1 MPAIIW
7 MELDSD
13 SFVRLQH
20 LIVLFN
26 LDILGSQNEPITCS
40 SLSYLFLCKSWST
53 CRCSLS
59 AASRAIYRWLLKAI
73 TSGPIAC
80 LLNGRTVNSHKKL
93 TAFQLPSFENVSF
106 LSLTQ
111 RWVKPFDEKDFSII
125 NLLMPAKTYV
135 SKIVWVLGKILLIEL
150 IKRYTYL
157 KNTLNGDELQSV
169 KVLKTAIC

>member
-1 MPAIIW
+1 MAP
-7 MELDSD
+7 
-13 SFVRLQH
+13 Q
-20 LIVLFN
+20 LIL
-26 LDILGSQNEPITCS
+26 I
-40 SLSYLFLCKSWST
+40 
-53 CRCSLS
+53 
-59 AASRAIYRWLLKAI
+59 
-73 TSGPIAC
+73 
-80 LLNGRTVNSHKKL
+80 KKL

-157 KNTLNGDELQSV
+157 NNTLSGDELQSV